1 MLPVFT
7 PPFRDPANSRASTIL
22 VDEFMFASTEAGEIG
37 ELGWGFTSGTWNLIN
52 AVTNHPG
59 ICRRTST
66 AVIDAIASAYPGGG
80 GATPNMNFD
89 QLREMN
95 WVVRVPTT
103 IANMDIR
110 IGLSSDFTAAAAANG
125 AYFEKLATDTNWFGV
140 GRVSSVE
147 TRTDTTVAGA
157 ADAWVNFRLRRVSA
171 TVLGFSVNN
180 GAEIQVAGNMP
191 IDTTALL
198 PGFHVVPKSLA
209 ARSLDVDFF
218 SMTLA
223 PQVR

>member
-7 PPFRDPANSRASTIL
+7 PAPFNPANPRQPYIL
-22 VDEFMFASTEAGEIG
+22 SDDFLFASTESGEIG
-37 ELGWGFTSGTWNLIN
+37 DLGWGFTNGTWTLAN

-59 ICRRTST
+59 ICRRAST
-66 AVIDAIASAYPGGG
+66 AVIDAVASAYPGGG

-110 IGLSSDFTAAAAANG
+110 IGLSNDFTANPPLNG
-125 AYFEKLATDTNWFGV
+125 AYFEKLTADTNWFGI
-140 GRVSSVE
+140 GRVSNVE
-147 TRTDTTVAGA
+147 TRTDTGVAAA

-191 IDTTALL
+191 IDSTALL
-198 PGFHVVPKSLA
+198 PGFHIIPKALS
-209 ARSLDVDFF
+209 ARSLDTDFF
-218 SMTLA
+218 SMVLTA
-223 PQVR
+223 QDR

>member
-1 MLPVFT
+1 MPPAFT
-7 PPFRDPANSRASTIL
+7 PAPFNPANPRQPYIL
-22 VDEFMFASTEAGEIG
+22 ADDFLFASTEAGEIG
-37 ELGWGFTSGTWNLIN
+37 DLGWGFTNGTWNLIN
-52 AVTNHPG
+52 AAANHPG

-66 AVIDAIASAYPGGG
+66 AVIDAVASAYPGGG
-80 GATPNMNFD
+80 GATPNMNFE
-89 QLREMN
+89 QLNEMN

-171 TVLGFSVNN
+171 TVLGFTVDN
-180 GAEIQVAGNMP
+180 GAEIQVAANMP
-191 IDTTALL
+191 VDATALL

-209 ARSLDVDFF
+209 ARSLDTDFF
-218 SMTLA
+218 SMVLTA
-223 PQVR
+223 QDR